1 MRRTVKTIL
10 LSLAAVA
17 LLVSTAQSQQPLP
30 HKPTTAERL
39 AQAPE
44 LAAAPALQPS
54 AGTTITTSAPVTATT
69 RIDVGTYAGQALMWV
84 ASVFGTTIG
93 AALTALL
100 MRMMKNAGIEGS
112 ELLRGKLQSIIVN
125 GLNAGA
131 RAASER
137 IQGRAEID
145 IKNQAV
151 AEAIAYVQVHG
162 ADTMKQL
169 GVDPNDPDTIAAI
182 KARIETA
189 INDPSVPTP
198 TLLDPA
204 KKPMAI

>member
-17 LLVSTAQSQQPLP
+17 LLVSTAQSQQRQLP

-44 LAAAPALQPS
+44 LAPAAAPQS
-54 AGTTITTSAPVTATT
+54 TGTTITTSAPVTATT
-69 RIDVGTYAGQALMWV
+69 KIDVGTYAGQALMWV

-125 GLNAGA
+125 GLNSGA

-137 IQGRAEID
+137 LQGRAEVD

-151 AEAIAYVQVHG
+151 AEAITYVQVHG
-162 ADTMKQL
+162 AATMKQL

-198 TLLDPA
+198 PLLDPA